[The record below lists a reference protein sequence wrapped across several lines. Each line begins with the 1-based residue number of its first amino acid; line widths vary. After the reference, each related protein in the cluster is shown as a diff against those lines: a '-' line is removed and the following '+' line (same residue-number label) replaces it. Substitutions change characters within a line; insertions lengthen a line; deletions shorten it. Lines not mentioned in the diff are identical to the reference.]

1 MVFDLL
7 SALYLVAFVLSGV
20 AIARVYLSKER
31 PLVRLWLGGVIAL
44 LLLIWLP
51 ALFSLLLGFT
61 LLSQLLA
68 LAVAV
73 CFGTLCAILAKNK
86 PVMKNLT
93 S

>member
-44 LLLIWLP
+44 LLLI
-51 ALFSLLLGFT
+51 
-61 LLSQLLA
+61 
-68 LAVAV
+68 
-73 CFGTLCAILAKNK
+73 
-86 PVMKNLT
+86 
-93 S
+93 

>member
-61 LLSQLLA
+61 LLSERSARSSQ
-68 LAVAV
+68 
-73 CFGTLCAILAKNK
+73 K
-86 PVMKNLT
+86 T
-93 S
+93 SPS

>member
-61 LLSQLLA
+61 QIGRA
-68 LAVAV
+68 HV
-73 CFGTLCAILAKNK
+73 
-86 PVMKNLT
+86 
-93 S
+93 